1 MDLDKIK
8 RLTLRALMS
17 DETLMHSLVLKGG
30 NALHLVYEII
40 NRGSIDIDFSVER
53 EFTEDEFKKM
63 PIWMEYILNRTYRQ
77 EGLRVFD
84 VRFIEKPK
92 TVSIPEWKGYL
103 LEFKVIEA
111 DKADEYG
118 EDIERM
124 RRNAIKLNDQS
135 PKYEVEISAYE
146 YVDAATKKEF
156 EGVILRVY
164 TLEMILFEKVRAL
177 CQTMPEYKEI
187 VISARQKRRARDI
200 YDICQVFDSRKL
212 NLEKDLLVDI
222 FKAKRVPLELISNL
236 ESLRE
241 YNRDNWE
248 TVMASIPEEDHSTL
262 KSYDY
267 YFDKVLEIVKP
278 FTNP

>member
-63 PIWMEYILNRTYRQ
+63 PIWMDYILNRTYRQ

-92 TVSIPEWKGYL
+92 TGSIPEWKGYL

-118 EDIERM
+118 KDIERM

-146 YVDAATKKEF
+146 YVDSATKTEF

-212 NLEKDLLVDI
+212 NLEKNLLVDI
-222 FKAKRVPLELISNL
+222 FKAKQVPLELIGNL

-248 TVMASIPEEDHSTL
+248 TVIATIPEEDRSTL